1 MTDKTDKV
9 GGKKKV
15 GSVESSKTTE
25 TIEEAK
31 GVGQVGAIQKTG
43 AISGVGKVGEDSK
56 RRPTRTM
63 TLAEREMLFEM
74 VNEEAKK
81 LFGDSKVPPEQRKI
95 IEDAVK
101 MAIDSGLVDEDQ
113 SQE

>member
-15 GSVESSKTTE
+15 GGVENTKTTQQVEE
-25 TIEEAK
+25 TK
-31 GVGQVGAIQKTG
+31 GIGQVGAIQKTG
-43 AISGVGKVGEDSK
+43 AISGVGKAGEGER

-63 TLAEREMLFEM
+63 TVAEREKLFEM

-81 LFGDSKVPPEQRKI
+81 LFNNSVVPPEQQKV

-113 SQE
+113 D